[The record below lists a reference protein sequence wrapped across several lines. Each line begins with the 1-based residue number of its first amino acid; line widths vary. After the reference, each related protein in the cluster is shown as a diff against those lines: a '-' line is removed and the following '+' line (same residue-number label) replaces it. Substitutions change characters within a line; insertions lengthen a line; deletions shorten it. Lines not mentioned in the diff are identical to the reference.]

1 MSSFVMSSFVMS
13 SFVMSLGCT
22 SLIGAT
28 TCRCLMMTTGL
39 ASSVTA
45 TLWRMM
51 GSSLWRMMGSS
62 LWGTSLVG
70 ATTSWCLMM
79 ATGLATAITAC
90 CRMSGRVTS
99 TVALG
104 RRSVNWL
111 RYVYSGCSVC
121 SYWLRSKN
129 WATSVTS
136 TSFQIQIYKFDFFFL
151 KF

>member
-1 MSSFVMSSFVMS
+1 MMSSS
-13 SFVMSLGCT
+13 
-22 SLIGAT
+22 
-28 TCRCLMMTTGL
+28 L
-39 ASSVTA
+39 ASSVAA

-51 GSSLWRMMGSS
+51 GSSLWGSS
-62 LWGTSLVG
+62 LVGANTSWCLMMPTGLASSVAATLWRMMCPSLWGSSLVG

-79 ATGLATAITAC
+79 TTGLATAITAC
-90 CRMSGRVTS
+90 CRMSSRVTS